1 MYTILIIED
10 EPRVASLLMNGLE
23 ENGYQTM
30 VAYDGLMGLRLFQ
43 AHTFNLVIS
52 DIVLPKMD
60 GFELAKEIRK
70 SNPNIPILMLTALG
84 STNDKLDGF
93 DAGADDYMV
102 KPFDFRELNAR
113 IKVLL
118 KRVTGNVP
126 ELPQELVYADLRIDL
141 QRKDVERNGIFIKL
155 SPKEYNLLL
164 YMVENA
170 ERVLSR
176 VEIAEKVWNTHFDT
190 GTNFIDVYINY
201 LRKKIDRDFEPKLIH
216 TKAII
221 SCGSDNVIFSFKRI
235 HKSYC
240 LIFVNI
246 KTDVF
251 SFQNTFHH
259 FRCFL
264 DYIVLKEKITLSL
277 PQLMMAM
284 DTPTGMH

>member
-43 AHTFNLVIS
+43 THTFDLVIS

-70 SNPNIPILMLTALG
+70 TNPHIPILMLTALG

-118 KRVTGNVP
+118 KRVAGN
-126 ELPQELVYADLRIDL
+126 DLRIDL
-141 QRKDVERNGIFIKL
+141 QRKDVERNSISIKL

-216 TKAII
+216 TKAGMGFI
-221 SCGSDNVIFSFKRI
+221 
-235 HKSYC
+235 
-240 LIFVNI
+240 L
-246 KTDVF
+246 TDK
-251 SFQNTFHH
+251 
-259 FRCFL
+259 L
-264 DYIVLKEKITLSL
+264 
-277 PQLMMAM
+277 
-284 DTPTGMH
+284 